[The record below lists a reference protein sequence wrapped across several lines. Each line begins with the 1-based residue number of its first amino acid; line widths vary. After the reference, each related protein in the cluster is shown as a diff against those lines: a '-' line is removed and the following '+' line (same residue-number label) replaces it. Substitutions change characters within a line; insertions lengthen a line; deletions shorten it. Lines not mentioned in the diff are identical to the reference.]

1 MLLSEIFNR
10 IAVLFI
16 IALIGYIAA
25 KVKVFDEIAS
35 QRFSKFVINISA
47 PLLIISSVIGNPSL
61 NGINDVLTALSLAFG
76 YYIIMFFIAIPIT
89 KLLNVPKNDKN
100 LYRFMLIFPNVG
112 FMGFPIINSIYG
124 KDAIFYVS
132 IFNLPSII
140 FLFSLGIYLVRNQ
153 KEQIGFNIKQLIN
166 PSIIAFFIAILIFIF
181 KIQLPQ
187 ILNDTISMVGD
198 ITIPLSL
205 LVIGSS
211 LSTVSIKELLLEKR
225 LYLVAVIGNI
235 IIPAV
240 VLLLLRLVIINKII
254 IGVTVLLVGMPV
266 ASLMVMFCHAYEGNI
281 ELAAKA
287 VMFTTLFSI
296 ASIPFLAYLLS
307 RFYLLQ

>member
-1 MLLSEIFNR
+1 MLLSQIFSR

-16 IALIGYIAA
+16 VALIGYIAA
-25 KVKVFDEIAS
+25 KVKILDEVAS

-47 PLLIISSVIGNPSL
+47 PLLIISSVIGNSSL
-61 NGINDVLTALSLAFG
+61 RGINDILLALLLAFG
-76 YYIIMFFIAIPIT
+76 YYIIMFFVAIPIT
-89 KLLNVPKNDKN
+89 KLINVPREERN

-132 IFNLPSII
+132 IYNLPSII

-153 KEQIGFNIKQLIN
+153 KDQMDFNIKQLIN
-166 PSIIAFFIAILIFIF
+166 PSIIAFFIAILIFIL

-187 ILNDTISMVGD
+187 MINDTINMLGD

-225 LYLVAVIGNI
+225 LYLITVIGNI
-235 IIPAV
+235 IIPV
-240 VLLLLRLVIINKII
+240 TILLLLRLIIINKVI

-266 ASLMVMFCHAYEGNI
+266 ASLMVMFCHAYEGNV

-296 ASIPFLAYLLS
+296 VSIPFLAYLLS
-307 RFYLLQ
+307 RFALL